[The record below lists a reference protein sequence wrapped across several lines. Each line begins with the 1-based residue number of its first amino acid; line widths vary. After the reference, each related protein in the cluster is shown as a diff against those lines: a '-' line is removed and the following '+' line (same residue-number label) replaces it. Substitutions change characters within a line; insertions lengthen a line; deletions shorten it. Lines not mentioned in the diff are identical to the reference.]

1 MTAVQERTT
10 ALGSNPGAATYNVA
24 VDTVRM
30 HSNELRTPLQAV
42 EMAYLVSKGAHDT
55 HVQDHEAT
63 ITAKLTT
70 GIRDA
75 VQAYLDGCVSTLLKY
90 MGRQGN
96 LDPWL
101 AQVSSRAMEFQS

>member
-1 MTAVQERTT
+1 
-10 ALGSNPGAATYNVA
+10 
-24 VDTVRM
+24 M
-30 HSNELRTPLQAV
+30 HSHELRTSLRAA
-42 EMAYLVSKGAHDT
+42 ETAYLVSKGAHDAR
-55 HVQDHEAT
+55 VQDHEAT

-96 LDPWL
+96 LDPL
-101 AQVSSRAMEFQS
+101 ACPGIFPGYGVSVPNTDANCGVCRSSRWSFSQPL